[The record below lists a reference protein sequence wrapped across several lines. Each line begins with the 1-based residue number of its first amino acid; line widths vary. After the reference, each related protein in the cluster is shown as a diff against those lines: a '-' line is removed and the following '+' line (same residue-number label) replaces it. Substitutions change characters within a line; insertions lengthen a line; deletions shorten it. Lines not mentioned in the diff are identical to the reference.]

1 MKMNKKGFTL
11 IELLA
16 VIVILAILLAMVIP
30 KVSQY
35 ITNSRKDSFVATAK
49 EIIDGVRNSAT
60 SEIYELPIGTDD
72 VTIVSLDMIKLE
84 KGKKKSS
91 FNGTFLSR
99 YSYVAIVNVGTDEDP
114 DYEYYIA
121 LRDSKRY
128 TISLIGE
135 EDIERD
141 SIVRNNTS
149 GTKAPI
155 TAMCG
160 SESGEYK
167 VIKKINGLEKY
178 QPLNGW
184 NVTIYST
191 LGC

>member
-1 MKMNKKGFTL
+1 MKKNRKGFTL

-72 VTIVSLDMIKLE
+72 ITIVSLDTLKLE
-84 KGKKKSS
+84 KGKEKSS
-91 FNGTFLSR
+91 FNGTFLNQ
-99 YSYVAIVNVGTDEDP
+99 YSYVAIINVGTDEDP

-128 TISLIGE
+128 TIALTSE
-135 EDIERD
+135 ESITRD
-141 SIVRNNTS
+141 SIIRNNTS
-149 GTKAPI
+149 GTNAPI
-155 TAMCG
+155 TAVCG
-160 SESGEYK
+160 SKNGQYK
-167 VIKKINGLEKY
+167 VMNKIIGLEKY
-178 QPLNGW
+178 QPINGW
-184 NVTIYST
+184 NVTVYSST
-191 LGC
+191 EC

>member
-1 MKMNKKGFTL
+1 MKKNKKGFTL

-16 VIVILAILLAMVIP
+16 VVVILAILLAIVIP

-35 ITNSRKDSFVATAK
+35 ITNSRKDGYVATAK

-60 SEIYELPIGTDD
+60 SEIYELPIGTDEI
-72 VTIVSLDMIKLE
+72 TIVSVDLIKLE

-91 FNGTFLSR
+91 FNGTLLDK
-99 YSYVAIVNVGTDEDP
+99 YSYVAIVNVGTDENP
-114 DYEYYIA
+114 DYEYFIA

-128 TISLIGE
+128 TISLMLE
-135 EDIERD
+135 EEIDRD

-160 SESGEYK
+160 SKEGEYK
-167 VIKKINGLEKY
+167 VIKEIIGLEDY
-178 QPLNGW
+178 QPINGW
-184 NVTIYST
+184 NAIVYSSK
-191 LGC
+191 GC

>member
-1 MKMNKKGFTL
+1 MKKSKKGFTL

-60 SEIYELPIGTDD
+60 SEIYDLPIGTDD
-72 VTIVSLDMIKLE
+72 ITIVAVDAMRLE
-84 KGKKKSS
+84 KGKDKSS
-91 FNGTFLSR
+91 FNGTFLNK
-99 YSYVAIVNVGTDEDP
+99 YSYVAIINVGTDEDP

-128 TISLIGE
+128 TISLISE
-135 EDIERD
+135 ENITRD
-141 SIVRNNTS
+141 SIIRNNTA
-149 GTKAPI
+149 GTKVPI
-155 TAMCG
+155 TAVCG
-160 SESGEYK
+160 SKKGEYK
-167 VIKKINGLEKY
+167 VMNKIIGLEKY
-178 QPLNGW
+178 QPTNGW
-184 NVTIYST
+184 NVTVYSST
-191 LGC
+191 GC

>member
-1 MKMNKKGFTL
+1 MKKSKKGFTL

-60 SEIYELPIGTDD
+60 SEIYELPIGTDEI
-72 VTIVSLDMIKLE
+72 TIVSVDLIKLE

-91 FNGTFLSR
+91 FNGTLLDK
-99 YSYVAIVNVGTDEDP
+99 YSYVAIVNVGTDENP
-114 DYEYYIA
+114 DYEYFIA

-128 TISLIGE
+128 TISLMLE
-135 EDIERD
+135 EEIDRD

-160 SESGEYK
+160 SKEGEYK
-167 VIKKINGLEKY
+167 VIKEIIGLEDY
-178 QPLNGW
+178 QPISGW
-184 NVTIYST
+184 NAIVYSSK
-191 LGC
+191 GC

>member
-1 MKMNKKGFTL
+1 MKINKKGFTL

-30 KVSQY
+30 KVSEY

-72 VTIVSLDMIKLE
+72 VTIVSLSMVKLE
-84 KGKKKSS
+84 KGKKKSP
-91 FNGTFLSR
+91 FNGTLLDK

-114 DYEYYIA
+114 DYEYFIA

-128 TISLIGE
+128 TISLMAE
-135 EDIERD
+135 EDITRD
-141 SIVRNNTS
+141 SIVRNNAS

-155 TAMCG
+155 TSMCG
-160 SESGEYK
+160 SKSGAYK
-167 VIKKINGLEKY
+167 VIREIAGLEEYK
-178 QPLNGW
+178 PLNGW

-191 LGC
+191 TGC